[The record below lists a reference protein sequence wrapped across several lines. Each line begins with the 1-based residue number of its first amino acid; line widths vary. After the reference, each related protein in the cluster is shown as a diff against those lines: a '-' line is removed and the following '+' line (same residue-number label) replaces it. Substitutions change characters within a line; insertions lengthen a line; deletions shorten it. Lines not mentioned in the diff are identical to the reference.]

1 MRTIITLALFLI
13 IGFVGSRGLV
23 SRATHR
29 LPLTGLFA
37 TGMEFFLLGILLGP
51 RGIHLITKDVLVDLE
66 PIVYLSLGWV
76 GLLFGIEMSWTQIR
90 KVSRAVYRLLLVDV
104 AAFVVVFSSVSFF
117 VIGWA
122 WPALSPSERL
132 LSALLFGITA
142 AVSSPTVIALVAQ
155 RLPARGPATNA
166 VKVAGALS
174 ALFPLIA
181 FGFLFVDV
189 AGMDALGHSA
199 LWWVFVNVVGLVLGF
214 LMVLFTWGRTTDNEM
229 LLLIVGTVLLIGG
242 LCYLLQLS
250 SLYTAMIM
258 GFVIGNFSRKRD
270 QVFRELHHIEKTM
283 FVVFLV
289 ILGAMVDL
297 GGYAI
302 VGVVTLVYV
311 ALRLLLKYA
320 VTGTA
325 AAACPDLRK
334 HGRKMGLAFS
344 GQGVLAMAI
353 ALDFA
358 LATRHSA
365 LSPTLTVVALAVLVN
380 DVAGYA
386 ITRRVLRST
395 GEIVA
400 TRAGRGRG
408 R

>member
-13 IGFVGSRGLV
+13 VGFVGSRGLV

-37 TGMEFFLLGILLGP
+37 TGMEYFLLGILFGP
-51 RGIHLITKDVLVDLE
+51 RGLHLITRDVLVDLE

-76 GLLFGIEMSWTQIR
+76 GLLFGIEMSWTQMR
-90 KVSRAVYRLLLVDV
+90 KVSRLVYRLLLVDV
-104 AAFVVVFSSVSFF
+104 AAFVVVFSSAAFF

-132 LSALLFGITA
+132 LSAFLFGITA
-142 AVSSPTVIALVAQ
+142 AVSSPTVIAVVAQ

-189 AGMDALGHSA
+189 AGMGALGQGA
-199 LWWVFVNVVGLVLGF
+199 LWWLFVNAVGLVLGF
-214 LMVLFTWGRTTDNEM
+214 LMVLFTWGRTSDNEM

-250 SLYTAMIM
+250 SLYIAMIM
-258 GFVIGNFSRKRD
+258 GFVVGNFSRKRD

-289 ILGAMVDL
+289 IVGAMVDF
-297 GGYAI
+297 GRYTT
-302 VGVVTLVYV
+302 VGVVTAAYV
-311 ALRLLLKYA
+311 ALRLLMKYA

-325 AAACPDLRK
+325 AATCPDLRE
-334 HGRKMGLAFS
+334 HGRRMGLAFS

-353 ALDFA
+353 ALDFS

-395 GEIVA
+395 GEVVA

-408 R
+408 Q